1 MVTKEQ
7 LFTGEEKNMI
17 VYHYCSLESLNSIL
31 KNRSLRL
38 TNILKSNDSMEIS
51 WICRYYD
58 AEFKRAYENA
68 SDLFRSKISSERLMG
83 YVKLFTDEFFNE
95 NHADFR
101 YYVTCFSYQND
112 LLSQWR
118 GYADDGRG
126 AAIGFDLDV
135 LKEVVTV
142 SPEISKPSIVS
153 LHKISY
159 SETEQR
165 EVVHQIVHELVDEIE
180 KILQKEEQCRES
192 IEEKQDYEIE
202 VLDKVMNC
210 FEKKF
215 LKLFQKSV
223 YMKNPFFREE
233 SEIRLCEFS
242 PKQFLMGRE
251 VELSLG
257 ARLYNYSY
265 YVKES
270 QLISY
275 VDFDFSNCLD
285 QLIKELVI
293 GPKCLMS
300 ERDMEYYLTTLGLS
314 NCRVKKSQ
322 GTYR

>member
-7 LFTGEEKNMI
+7 LFTGEEKYDRI
-17 VYHYCSLESLNSIL
+17 SLLQFRILNSIL

-142 SPEISKPSIVS
+142 SPEDFKAV
-153 LHKISY
+153 
-159 SETEQR
+159 
-165 EVVHQIVHELVDEIE
+165 
-180 KILQKEEQCRES
+180 
-192 IEEKQDYEIE
+192 
-202 VLDKVMNC
+202 NC
-210 FEKKF
+210 
-215 LKLFQKSV
+215 
-223 YMKNPFFREE
+223 
-233 SEIRLCEFS
+233 
-242 PKQFLMGRE
+242 
-251 VELSLG
+251 
-257 ARLYNYSY
+257 
-265 YVKES
+265 
-270 QLISY
+270 
-275 VDFDFSNCLD
+275 
-285 QLIKELVI
+285 VI
-293 GPKCLMS
+293 
-300 ERDMEYYLTTLGLS
+300 T
-314 NCRVKKSQ
+314 
-322 GTYR
+322 

>member
-1 MVTKEQ
+1 
-7 LFTGEEKNMI
+7 MI

-31 KNRSLRL
+31 NHRSLRL

-58 AEFKRAYENA
+58 GEFENAYKNA
-68 SDLFRSKISSERLMG
+68 SDLLKEKISLERFKG
-83 YVKLFTDEFFNE
+83 YMRLFTDEFFNE
-95 NHADFR
+95 NNADFR

-135 LKEVVTV
+135 LKEITTV

-159 SETEQR
+159 SEAEQR
-165 EVVHQIVHELVDEIE
+165 EVVHQIVKELIAEIE
-180 KILQKEEQCRES
+180 EMLQKEREYS
-192 IEEKQDYEIE
+192 ENAKNSQDCKIEL
-202 VLDKVMNC
+202 LDNVMSC
-210 FEKKF
+210 FERKF
-215 LKLFQKSV
+215 MELFQESV

-251 VELSLG
+251 VKLSQG
-257 ARLYNYSY
+257 ARLHNYSY
-265 YVKES
+265 YVREN

-275 VDFDFSNCLD
+275 VDFDFSDCFEK
-285 QLIKELVI
+285 LIREVVI

-300 ERDMEYYLTTLGLS
+300 QRDMEFYLATLGLS
-314 NCRVKKSQ
+314 DCQVNKSQ

>member
-1 MVTKEQ
+1 
-7 LFTGEEKNMI
+7 MI

-31 KNRSLRL
+31 NHRSLRL

-58 AEFKRAYENA
+58 GEFENAYKNA
-68 SDLFRSKISSERLMG
+68 SDLLKEKISLERFKG
-83 YVKLFTDEFFNE
+83 YMRLFTDEFFNE
-95 NHADFR
+95 NNADFR
-101 YYVTCFSYQND
+101 YYVTCFSYQDD

-135 LKEVVTV
+135 LKQIVQV
-142 SPEISKPSIVS
+142 SPEKSQSSVVS

-159 SETEQR
+159 SESEQK
-165 EVVHQIVHELVDEIE
+165 ETVHQIVCELVSEIE
-180 KILQKEEQCRES
+180 KMLQ
-192 IEEKQDYEIE
+192 EEKELSGNFENKTKEYEME
-202 VLDKVMNC
+202 LLDKIMNS
-210 FEKKF
+210 FKKTF
-215 LKLFQKSV
+215 LKLFQVSV

-275 VDFDFSNCLD
+275 VDFDFSDCLD

>member
-1 MVTKEQ
+1 
-7 LFTGEEKNMI
+7 MI

-31 KNRSLRL
+31 NHRSLRL

-58 AEFKRAYENA
+58 GEFENAYKNA
-68 SDLFRSKISSERLMG
+68 SDLLKEKISLERFKG
-83 YVKLFTDEFFNE
+83 YMRLFTDEFFNE
-95 NHADFR
+95 NNADFR
-101 YYVTCFSYQND
+101 YYVTCFSYQDD

-135 LKEVVTV
+135 LKQIVQV
-142 SPEISKPSIVS
+142 SPEKSQSSVVS

-159 SETEQR
+159 SESEQK
-165 EVVHQIVHELVDEIE
+165 ETVHQIVCELVSEIE
-180 KILQKEEQCRES
+180 KMLQ
-192 IEEKQDYEIE
+192 EEKELTGNFENKTREYEME
-202 VLDKVMNC
+202 LLDKIMNS
-210 FEKKF
+210 FKKTF
-215 LKLFQKSV
+215 LKLFQVSV

-242 PKQFLMGRE
+242 SKKLLMGRE

-257 ARLYNYSY
+257 ARLHNYSY
-265 YVKES
+265 YVKEN

-275 VDFDFSNCLD
+275 VDFDFAKCVN
-285 QLIKELVI
+285 QLVRKLVI
-293 GPKCLMS
+293 GPKCLTS
-300 ERDMEYYLTTLGLS
+300 ERDLKYYLSTLGLVDCEV
-314 NCRVKKSQ
+314 NKSQ

>member
-1 MVTKEQ
+1 
-7 LFTGEEKNMI
+7 MI

-159 SETEQR
+159 SEAEQR
-165 EVVHQIVHELVDEIE
+165 EVVHQIVQELVDEIE
-180 KILQKEEQCRES
+180 KILQKEEQWQKVLNLPEMKYLPDM
-192 IEEKQDYEIE
+192 EE
-202 VLDKVMNC
+202 N
-210 FEKKF
+210 
-215 LKLFQKSV
+215 LKTILFR
-223 YMKNPFFREE
+223 N
-233 SEIRLCEFS
+233 I
-242 PKQFLMGRE
+242 LMRSHGIHLNMSRM
-251 VELSLG
+251 
-257 ARLYNYSY
+257 
-265 YVKES
+265 
-270 QLISY
+270 I
-275 VDFDFSNCLD
+275 
-285 QLIKELVI
+285 
-293 GPKCLMS
+293 LMS
-300 ERDMEYYLTTLGLS
+300 GWMKY
-314 NCRVKKSQ
+314 
-322 GTYR
+322 

>member
-1 MVTKEQ
+1 
-7 LFTGEEKNMI
+7 MI

-38 TNILKSNDSMEIS
+38 TNILKYNDSIEIS

-192 IEEKQDYEIE
+192 IESYISKLQLTSNSRFSTKSPTSISSLYVFFSLSIF
-202 VLDKVMNC
+202 LLLSFC
-210 FEKKF
+210 F
-215 LKLFQKSV
+215 
-223 YMKNPFFREE
+223 YT
-233 SEIRLCEFS
+233 
-242 PKQFLMGRE
+242 
-251 VELSLG
+251 
-257 ARLYNYSY
+257 YNMQNHCRNG
-265 YVKES
+265 YVW
-270 QLISY
+270 
-275 VDFDFSNCLD
+275 
-285 QLIKELVI
+285 
-293 GPKCLMS
+293 
-300 ERDMEYYLTTLGLS
+300 R
-314 NCRVKKSQ
+314 
-322 GTYR
+322 

>member
-1 MVTKEQ
+1 M
-7 LFTGEEKNMI
+7 
-17 VYHYCSLESLNSIL
+17 
-31 KNRSLRL
+31 
-38 TNILKSNDSMEIS
+38 
-51 WICRYYD
+51 
-58 AEFKRAYENA
+58 
-68 SDLFRSKISSERLMG
+68 
-83 YVKLFTDEFFNE
+83 
-95 NHADFR
+95 
-101 YYVTCFSYQND
+101 
-112 LLSQWR
+112 
-118 GYADDGRG
+118 
-126 AAIGFDLDV
+126 
-135 LKEVVTV
+135 
-142 SPEISKPSIVS
+142 
-153 LHKISY
+153 
-159 SETEQR
+159 
-165 EVVHQIVHELVDEIE
+165 HELVDEIE

-215 LKLFQKSV
+215 LKLFQESV

-275 VDFDFSNCLD
+275 VDFDFSDCLD
-285 QLIKELVI
+285 RLIKELVI

>member
-1 MVTKEQ
+1 
-7 LFTGEEKNMI
+7 
-17 VYHYCSLESLNSIL
+17 
-31 KNRSLRL
+31 
-38 TNILKSNDSMEIS
+38 
-51 WICRYYD
+51 
-58 AEFKRAYENA
+58 
-68 SDLFRSKISSERLMG
+68 
-83 YVKLFTDEFFNE
+83 
-95 NHADFR
+95 
-101 YYVTCFSYQND
+101 
-112 LLSQWR
+112 
-118 GYADDGRG
+118 
-126 AAIGFDLDV
+126 V
-135 LKEVVTV
+135 LKEVITV

-159 SETEQR
+159 SEAEQR
-165 EVVHQIVHELVDEIE
+165 EVVHQIVQELVDEIE

-215 LKLFQKSV
+215 LKLFQESV

-275 VDFDFSNCLD
+275 VDFDFSDCLD

>member
-1 MVTKEQ
+1 
-7 LFTGEEKNMI
+7 
-17 VYHYCSLESLNSIL
+17 
-31 KNRSLRL
+31 
-38 TNILKSNDSMEIS
+38 
-51 WICRYYD
+51 
-58 AEFKRAYENA
+58 
-68 SDLFRSKISSERLMG
+68 MG

-215 LKLFQKSV
+215 LKLFQESV

-257 ARLYNYSY
+257 ARLHNYSY

-275 VDFDFSNCLD
+275 VDFDFSDCLD

>member
-1 MVTKEQ
+1 
-7 LFTGEEKNMI
+7 
-17 VYHYCSLESLNSIL
+17 
-31 KNRSLRL
+31 
-38 TNILKSNDSMEIS
+38 
-51 WICRYYD
+51 
-58 AEFKRAYENA
+58 
-68 SDLFRSKISSERLMG
+68 MG

-210 FEKKF
+210 FEKKVF
-215 LKLFQKSV
+215 EIISGICLHEKSV
-223 YMKNPFFREE
+223 LQRGKRNP
-233 SEIRLCEFS
+233 I
-242 PKQFLMGRE
+242 
-251 VELSLG
+251 V
-257 ARLYNYSY
+257 
-265 YVKES
+265 
-270 QLISY
+270 
-275 VDFDFSNCLD
+275 
-285 QLIKELVI
+285 
-293 GPKCLMS
+293 
-300 ERDMEYYLTTLGLS
+300 
-314 NCRVKKSQ
+314 RVFAETVSDGKRS
-322 GTYR
+322 

>member
-1 MVTKEQ
+1 
-7 LFTGEEKNMI
+7 MI

-31 KNRSLRL
+31 KHRSLRL

-58 AEFKRAYENA
+58 AEFKSAYENT
-68 SDLFRSKISSERLMG
+68 SDLFKSKILLERFMG

-95 NHADFR
+95 NHSDFR

-126 AAIGFDLDV
+126 AAIGFDVDV
-135 LKEVVTV
+135 LKKIVTV
-142 SPEISKPSIVS
+142 SPETSKPSIVS

-159 SETEQR
+159 SEAEQK
-165 EVVHQIVHELVDEIE
+165 EVVHQIVDELVDEIE
-180 KILQKEEQCRES
+180 NILQKENQCQ
-192 IEEKQDYEIE
+192 EKQDYEIE
-202 VLDKVMNC
+202 LLDKVMNC
-210 FEKKF
+210 FEIKF
-215 LKLFQKSV
+215 LRLFQESV

-265 YVKES
+265 YVKEN

-293 GPKCLMS
+293 GPKCQMS
-300 ERDMEYYLTTLGLS
+300 QRDMEYYLTTLGLPH
-314 NCRVKKSQ
+314 CQVKKSQ

>member
-1 MVTKEQ
+1 
-7 LFTGEEKNMI
+7 MI
-17 VYHYCSLESLNSIL
+17 VYHYCSLYSFNSIL

-38 TNILKSNDSMEIS
+38 TNILKSNDSMEIR
-51 WICRYYD
+51 WICRYYET
-58 AEFKRAYENA
+58 EFEEAYEKT
-68 SDLFRSKISSERLMG
+68 SDLFKTCISSERFMG
-83 YVKLFTDEFFNE
+83 YVKLFTDEFFDE

-135 LKEVVTV
+135 LKEIAIV

-159 SETEQR
+159 SEAEQR
-165 EVVHQIVHELVDEIE
+165 EVVHQVVNELVTEIE
-180 KILQKEEQCRES
+180 EVLQRGKKNREGS
-192 IEEKQDYEIE
+192 EKVQDYKLELIE
-202 VLDKVMNC
+202 TVMGC

-215 LKLFQKSV
+215 LKLFQESV

-251 VELSLG
+251 VKLSLG
-257 ARLYNYSY
+257 ARLHNYSY
-265 YVKES
+265 YVREN

-275 VDFDFSNCLD
+275 VDFDFSDCFD
-285 QLIKELVI
+285 QLIKEVVI
-293 GPKCLMS
+293 GPKCQMS
-300 ERDMEYYLTTLGLS
+300 ERDMEYYLTTLGLPRCQV
-314 NCRVKKSQ
+314 NKSQ

>member
-1 MVTKEQ
+1 MNFAIEFFGGWQNVERLQKNNYLQEK
-7 LFTGEEKNMI
+7 KNMI

-51 WICRYYD
+51 WISRYYD

-83 YVKLFTDEFFNE
+83 YVKLFTDEFFDE

-135 LKEVVTV
+135 LK
-142 SPEISKPSIVS
+142 
-153 LHKISY
+153 
-159 SETEQR
+159 

-215 LKLFQKSV
+215 LKLFQESV

-242 PKQFLMGRE
+242 PKPFLMGRE

-275 VDFDFSNCLD
+275 VDFDFSDCFD
-285 QLIKELVI
+285 RLIKELVI

>member
-1 MVTKEQ
+1 
-7 LFTGEEKNMI
+7 MI

-159 SETEQR
+159 SEAEQR
-165 EVVHQIVHELVDEIE
+165 EVVHQIV
-180 KILQKEEQCRES
+180 
-192 IEEKQDYEIE
+192 
-202 VLDKVMNC
+202 MNWLMKSRRYYR
-210 FEKKF
+210 KKNNVGKA
-215 LKLFQKSV
+215 LRRSRI
-223 YMKNPFFREE
+223 MK
-233 SEIRLCEFS
+233 
-242 PKQFLMGRE
+242 
-251 VELSLG
+251 
-257 ARLYNYSY
+257 
-265 YVKES
+265 
-270 QLISY
+270 
-275 VDFDFSNCLD
+275 
-285 QLIKELVI
+285 
-293 GPKCLMS
+293 
-300 ERDMEYYLTTLGLS
+300 
-314 NCRVKKSQ
+314 
-322 GTYR
+322 

>member
-1 MVTKEQ
+1 
-7 LFTGEEKNMI
+7 MI
-17 VYHYCSLESLNSIL
+17 VYHYCSLDSLNSIL

-38 TNILKSNDSMEIS
+38 TNILKSNDSTEIS
-51 WICRYYD
+51 WICRYYE
-58 AEFKRAYENA
+58 AEFEEAYEKT
-68 SDLFRSKISSERLMG
+68 SDLFKTCISSERFMG
-83 YVKLFTDEFFNE
+83 YVKLFTDEFFDE

-135 LKEVVTV
+135 LKEIATV

-159 SETEQR
+159 SEAEQR
-165 EVVHQIVHELVDEIE
+165 EVVHQVVNELVTEIE
-180 KILQKEEQCRES
+180 EVLQRGKKNRQGS
-192 IEEKQDYEIE
+192 EKVQDYKLELIE
-202 VLDKVMNC
+202 TVMGC

-215 LKLFQKSV
+215 LKLFQESV

-251 VELSLG
+251 VKLSLG
-257 ARLYNYSY
+257 ARLHNYSY
-265 YVKES
+265 YVREN

-275 VDFDFSNCLD
+275 VDFDFSDCFD
-285 QLIKELVI
+285 QLIKEVVI
-293 GPKCLMS
+293 GPKCQMS
-300 ERDMEYYLTTLGLS
+300 ERDMEYYLTTLGLPHCQV
-314 NCRVKKSQ
+314 NKSQ

>member
-1 MVTKEQ
+1 
-7 LFTGEEKNMI
+7 MI

-31 KNRSLRL
+31 NHRSLRL

-58 AEFKRAYENA
+58 GEFENAYKNA
-68 SDLFRSKISSERLMG
+68 SDLLKEKISLERFKG
-83 YVKLFTDEFFNE
+83 YMRLFTDEFFNE
-95 NHADFR
+95 NNADFR
-101 YYVTCFSYQND
+101 YYVTCFSYQDD

-135 LKEVVTV
+135 LKQIVQV
-142 SPEISKPSIVS
+142 SPEKSQSSVVS

-159 SETEQR
+159 SESEQK
-165 EVVHQIVHELVDEIE
+165 ETVHQIVCELVSEIE
-180 KILQKEEQCRES
+180 KMLQ
-192 IEEKQDYEIE
+192 EEKELSGNFENKTKEYEME
-202 VLDKVMNC
+202 LLDKIMNS
-210 FEKKF
+210 FKKTF
-215 LKLFQKSV
+215 LKLFQVSV

-242 PKQFLMGRE
+242 SKQLLMGRE

-257 ARLYNYSY
+257 ARLHNYSY
-265 YVKES
+265 YVKEN

-275 VDFDFSNCLD
+275 VDFDFSKCVN
-285 QLIKELVI
+285 QLIRKLVI
-293 GPKCLMS
+293 GPKCLTS
-300 ERDMEYYLTTLGLS
+300 ERDMKYYLSTLGLVDCEV
-314 NCRVKKSQ
+314 NKSQ

>member
-1 MVTKEQ
+1 
-7 LFTGEEKNMI
+7 MI
-17 VYHYCSLESLNSIL
+17 VYHYCSLDSLNSIL

-38 TNILKSNDSMEIS
+38 TNILKSNDSTEIS
-51 WICRYYD
+51 WICRYYE
-58 AEFKRAYENA
+58 AEFEEAYEKT
-68 SDLFRSKISSERLMG
+68 SDLFKTCISSERLMG

-159 SETEQR
+159 SEAEQR

-192 IEEKQDYEIE
+192 IEEKQE
-202 VLDKVMNC
+202 
-210 FEKKF
+210 
-215 LKLFQKSV
+215 SV

-275 VDFDFSNCLD
+275 VDFDFSDCLD

>member
-1 MVTKEQ
+1 M
-7 LFTGEEKNMI
+7 
-17 VYHYCSLESLNSIL
+17 
-31 KNRSLRL
+31 
-38 TNILKSNDSMEIS
+38 
-51 WICRYYD
+51 
-58 AEFKRAYENA
+58 
-68 SDLFRSKISSERLMG
+68 
-83 YVKLFTDEFFNE
+83 KLFTDEFFNE

-165 EVVHQIVHELVDEIE
+165 EVV
-180 KILQKEEQCRES
+180 RES

-215 LKLFQKSV
+215 LKLFQESV

-275 VDFDFSNCLD
+275 VDFDFSDCLD
-285 QLIKELVI
+285 RLIKELVI

>member
-1 MVTKEQ
+1 MKNTRQNSASIKKKVTNVLVHLFLTILSVIWVFPIFWVVLLSFREQ
-7 LFTGEEKNMI
+7 KGQYITSFWPKKFTTAN
-17 VYHYCSLESLNSIL
+17 
-31 KNRSLRL
+31 
-38 TNILKSNDSMEIS
+38 
-51 WICRYYD
+51 
-58 AEFKRAYENA
+58 
-68 SDLFRSKISSERLMG
+68 

-215 LKLFQKSV
+215 LKLFQESV

-275 VDFDFSNCLD
+275 VDFDFSDCLD